1 MPRYKLVI
9 IAISS
14 PLIIGVYRDNVLI
27 EEIKS
32 EKRTSDILLKLLID
46 LEKKYSYEYL
56 AYTNGPGSYMAI
68 KLTYITLRTL
78 EILKDIT
85 FVGCDAFSL
94 NGNSPIRAMGKVGF
108 IKEKN
113 TILTKKFDKPIVQ
126 QFKLPSTF
134 TKVTL
139 LEDNKPLYI
148 LPAV

>member
-1 MPRYKLVI
+1 LPRYKLVI

-14 PLIIGVYRDNVLI
+14 PLIIGVYRDGILI

-32 EKRTSDILLKLLID
+32 DKKTSDILLKLLME
-46 LEKKYSYEYL
+46 LEKKYNYKEL
-56 AYTNGPGSYMAI
+56 IYTNGPGSYMAI

-94 NGNSPIRAMGKVGF
+94 NGSSPIKAMGKMGF

-113 TILTKKFDKPIVQ
+113 SIVTKKFDEPIVQ
-126 QFKLPSTF
+126 QFKLPH
-134 TKVTL
+134 L
-139 LEDNKPLYI
+139 LNEIAILDDNKPLYI
-148 LPAV
+148 LPAT